1 VTEIVVLS
9 GKGGTGKTSLT
20 AVFAS
25 LMSKAVLVDC
35 DVDAANLHLL
45 LAPLVEERHDFV
57 GGAKA
62 RVDSTACNGCGL
74 CSGVCRFNAICLNG
88 IVAVVNPLHCEGCGV
103 CAQICPATAITLE
116 TQVCGQWFLSR
127 TKNGPL
133 LHARLTPGQDNSG
146 KLVSTLRQSARTL
159 ADQNGAAWIL
169 EDGPPGAGCPVISS
183 LTGADYVVMVAE
195 PTLSGYSD
203 LQRAVAVA
211 DHFRVP
217 TGIIINKADIN
228 PDVAG
233 RIEEYAVATGR
244 DILGRIGYDPA
255 FTGAQRSGFS
265 VLDHATELLRGSLE
279 SVWRAVECAVQK
291 ERSPFAVIQ

>member
-1 VTEIVVLS
+1 MKEIVVLS

-45 LAPLVEERHDFV
+45 LNPLVEERHDFV
-57 GGAKA
+57 GAAKA
-62 RVDSTACNGCGL
+62 RVDTTACNGCGL
-74 CSGVCRFNAICLNG
+74 CIEGCRFEAIRLNG
-88 IVAVVNPLHCEGCGV
+88 IAAVDPLHCEGCGV
-103 CAQICPATAITLE
+103 CARICPVGAVSLE
-116 TQVCGQWFLSR
+116 PRVCGQWFLSR
-127 TKNGPL
+127 TRNGPL
-133 LHARLTPGQDNSG
+133 LHARLAPGQDNSG

-159 ADQNGAAWIL
+159 ANQNGSDWIL
-169 EDGPPGAGCPVISS
+169 VDGPPGAGCPVISS
-183 LTGADYVVMVAE
+183 LTGSDYVVMVTE

-203 LQRAVAVA
+203 LQRAIAVA

-228 PDVAG
+228 SDVAG
-233 RIEEYAVATGR
+233 RIEEYAAATGR
-244 DILGRIGYDPA
+244 DVLGRICYDPA
-255 FTGAQRSGFS
+255 FTRAQLSGSS
-265 VLDHATELLRGSLE
+265 VLQAASADLRRCLE
-279 SVWRAVECAVQK
+279 SAWRAVERAVQK

>member
-1 VTEIVVLS
+1 LS

-25 LMSKAVLVDC
+25 LMSEAVLVDC

-45 LAPLVEERHDFV
+45 LDPLVEERHDFV
-57 GGAKA
+57 GGTKA
-62 RVDSTACNGCGL
+62 RVATATCNGCGL
-74 CSGVCRFNAICLNG
+74 CADACRFEAIRLNG
-88 IVAVVNPLHCEGCGV
+88 IAAVDLLHCEGCGV
-103 CAQICPATAITLE
+103 CARTCPVGAISLE
-116 TQVCGQWFLSR
+116 PQVCGQWFLSR
-127 TKNGPL
+127 TRNGPL

-146 KLVSTLRQSARTL
+146 KLVSTLWQSARTL
-159 ADQNGAAWIL
+159 ASRNGAAWIL
-169 EDGPPGAGCPVISS
+169 VDGPPGAGCPVISS
-183 LTGADYVVMVAE
+183 LTGADYVVMVTE

-233 RIEEYAVATGR
+233 RIEEYAAATGR

-255 FTGAQRSGFS
+255 FTRAQRLGVS
-265 VLDHATELLRGSLE
+265 VLDTATALLRGSLE
-279 SVWRAVECAVQK
+279 SAWHAVERAVQK

>member
-1 VTEIVVLS
+1 MKEIVVLS

-25 LMSKAVLVDC
+25 LMSEAVLVDC
-35 DVDAANLHLL
+35 DVDAANLY
-45 LAPLVEERHDFV
+45 LVLDPIIEERHDFV

-62 RVDSTACNGCGL
+62 RVATAVCNGCGL
-74 CSGVCRFNAICLNG
+74 CADACRFEAIRLDG
-88 IVAVVNPLHCEGCGV
+88 FAAVNPLHCEGCGV
-103 CAQICPATAITLE
+103 CVRTCPVGAISLE
-116 TQVCGQWFLSR
+116 PQLCGQWFLSR
-127 TKNGPL
+127 TRNGPL

-159 ADQNGAAWIL
+159 ASRNGAAWIL
-169 EDGPPGAGCPVISS
+169 VDGPPGAGCPVISS
-183 LTGADYVVMVAE
+183 LTGADYVVMVTE

-233 RIEEYAVATGR
+233 RIEEYAATTGR
-244 DILGRIGYDPA
+244 DNLGRIGYDPA
-255 FTGAQRSGFS
+255 FTDAQRAGSS
-265 VLDHATELLRGSLE
+265 VLESAPLLLRGNLE
-279 SVWRAVECAVQK
+279 SAWRAIERAVQK
-291 ERSPFAVIQ
+291 ERSPFAVVL

>member
-1 VTEIVVLS
+1 VKEIVVLS

-45 LAPLVEERHDFV
+45 LNPLVGELHDFI

-62 RVDSTACNGCGL
+62 RVDSAACNGCGL
-74 CSGVCRFNAICLNG
+74 CAGVCRFDAICLNG
-88 IVAVVNPLHCEGCGV
+88 IVAVVNPLHCQGCGV
-103 CAQICPATAITLE
+103 CARTCPVAAISLE
-116 TQVCGQWFLSR
+116 AQVCGQWFLSCTR
-127 TKNGPL
+127 NGPL

-146 KLVSTLRQSARTL
+146 KLVSMLRQSARTL
-159 ADQNGAAWIL
+159 ANQNGAAWIL
-169 EDGPPGAGCPVISS
+169 VDGPQGAGCPVISS
-183 LTGADYVVMVAE
+183 LTGSDYVVMVTE

-233 RIEEYAVATGR
+233 RIEEYAAATGR

-255 FTGAQRSGFS
+255 FTRAQRLGVS
-265 VLDHATELLRGSLE
+265 VLDTATALLRGSLE
-279 SVWRAVECAVQK
+279 SAWRAVERAVQK